1 MLDMLGFFGL
11 LESPLQELPGVDG
24 ESIWAGDEVH
34 LTSKF
39 LERVWHNKNLLNV
52 KCSET
57 GRIILTVEFSSA
69 NKKM

>member
-1 MLDMLGFFGL
+1 MCIFVIIIFLIIVQGQGMLDMLGFFGL

-39 LERVWHNKNLLNV
+39 LERV
-52 KCSET
+52 
-57 GRIILTVEFSSA
+57 
-69 NKKM
+69 